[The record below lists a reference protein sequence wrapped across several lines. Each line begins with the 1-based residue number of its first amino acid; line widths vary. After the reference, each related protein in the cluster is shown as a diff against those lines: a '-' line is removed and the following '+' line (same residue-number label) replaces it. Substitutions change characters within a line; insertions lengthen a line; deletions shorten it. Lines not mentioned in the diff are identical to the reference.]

1 MGDSSENNL
10 GFALVVGLC
19 DRAGAEVRGAYF
31 PVIAPNGPDCLMFC
45 TGFRSDDFRECGWTV
60 PASVDT

>member
-1 MGDSSENNL
+1 MSDSPQDNL
-10 GFALVVGLC
+10 GFAMGVGLC